1 MRIISG
7 TWRNRKI
14 IVPRGRLIRPT
25 ADRARETLFDIL
37 ENSTL
42 YSDWPLKN
50 ATILDIFA
58 GTGALG
64 IEALSRGAALAIF
77 IDHDSQSIATVRA
90 NIETLGAGAQ
100 SMILQCDATR
110 PFAARAAASVIFLDP
125 PYNSQLPGKALSAF
139 SNTKWF
145 EQGALI
151 VLETK
156 RTEFATLPEHFSL
169 IEERVCGNTKFW
181 FYVYK
186 TT

>member
-14 IVPRGRLIRPT
+14 IVPRGRFIRPT

-64 IEALSRGAALAIF
+64 IEALSRGAAWF
-77 IDHDSQSIATVRA
+77 F
-90 NIETLGAGAQ
+90 TLQPHVGWRRFCA
-100 SMILQCDATR
+100 
-110 PFAARAAASVIFLDP
+110 
-125 PYNSQLPGKALSAF
+125 
-139 SNTKWF
+139 
-145 EQGALI
+145 
-151 VLETK
+151 
-156 RTEFATLPEHFSL
+156 
-169 IEERVCGNTKFW
+169 
-181 FYVYK
+181 
-186 TT
+186 